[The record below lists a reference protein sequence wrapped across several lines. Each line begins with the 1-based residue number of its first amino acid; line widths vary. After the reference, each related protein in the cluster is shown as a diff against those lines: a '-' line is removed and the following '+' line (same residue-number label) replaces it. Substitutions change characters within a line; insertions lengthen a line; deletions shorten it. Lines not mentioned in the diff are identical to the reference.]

1 MSNPARFL
9 SRWSRLK
16 RQAVA
21 DASPAPAVA
30 ADPHAAL
37 PESGAGVNDAPFSS
51 SVDLTAL
58 LREELSDAVR
68 KQTLK
73 AIFADPHFNVMDGL
87 DTYIDDYSI
96 SEPIPLEMMATL
108 NQARFLFGTDE
119 EAGEQSPAAGDG
131 KVLVEGVAL
140 EEGRGDENCDNLP
153 LCGQEVPV
161 SPFAELSSK
170 DK

>member
-1 MSNPARFL
+1 MNNPARFL

-16 RQAVA
+16 RQTVVE
-21 DASPAPAVA
+21 APAVPVVAIDA
-30 ADPHAAL
+30 AVD
-37 PESGAGVNDAPFSS
+37 SGVTVPGSDAEGVKAQADAGT
-51 SVDLTAL
+51 DLTAL

-96 SEPIPLEMMATL
+96 SEPISPEMMATL
-108 NQARFLFGTDE
+108 NQARFLFETDE
-119 EAGEQSPAAGDG
+119 ADKPVEENAPEVQ
-131 KVLVEGVAL
+131 LVA
-140 EEGRGDENCDNLP
+140 NCDNLD
-153 LCGQEVPV
+153 CSGQKVP
-161 SPFAELSSK
+161 ENSSSEHCDK

>member
-9 SRWSRLK
+9 SRWARLK
-16 RQAVA
+16 RQAAVE
-21 DASPAPAVA
+21 APAVPA
-30 ADPHAAL
+30 AVPDADAASPL
-37 PESGAGVNDAPFSS
+37 PVADTAGVPGDSGI
-51 SVDLTAL
+51 DLTAL

-96 SEPIPLEMMATL
+96 SEPIPPEMLATL
-108 NQARFLFGTDE
+108 NQARFLFETEETKTDGDRAP
-119 EAGEQSPAAGDG
+119 EAPAVID
-131 KVLVEGVAL
+131 
-140 EEGRGDENCDNLP
+140 CDNLNQA
-153 LCGQEVPV
+153 GQEVATNP
-161 SPFAELSSK
+161 SMELPEK

>member
-16 RQAVA
+16 RQTVVE
-21 DASPAPAVA
+21 APAVPVVAIDA
-30 ADPHAAL
+30 AVD
-37 PESGAGVNDAPFSS
+37 SGVAVPGADAEGVKAQADAGV
-51 SVDLTAL
+51 DLSAL

-96 SEPIPLEMMATL
+96 SEPIPPEMMATL
-108 NQARFLFGTDE
+108 NQARFLFEADE
-119 EAGEQSPAAGDG
+119 ADKPVDKNAPELRLAVD
-131 KVLVEGVAL
+131 
-140 EEGRGDENCDNLP
+140 CDNLDGS
-153 LCGQEVPV
+153 GQKEPV
-161 SPFAELSSK
+161 NSSTEHC
-170 DK
+170 DKEK

>member
-16 RQAVA
+16 RQTVVE
-21 DASPAPAVA
+21 APAAPVLAPDAQAVSPEVA
-30 ADPHAAL
+30 EPA
-37 PESGAGVNDAPFSS
+37 SG
-51 SVDLTAL
+51 VDLMAL

-96 SEPIPLEMMATL
+96 SEPIPPEMMATL
-108 NQARFLFGTDE
+108 NQARFLFEMNEGADE
-119 EAGEQSPAAGDG
+119 GADEGAGEPVSAAAGEDAMREHGG
-131 KVLVEGVAL
+131 KAA
-140 EEGRGDENCDNLP
+140 DCDNLDQN
-153 LCGQEVPV
+153 GQKVPV
-161 SPFAELSSK
+161 LASAEVVEK
-170 DK
+170 EK

>member
-16 RQAVA
+16 QQKAVEPSA
-21 DASPAPAVA
+21 VPAVA
-30 ADPHAAL
+30 TDAAL
-37 PESGAGVNDAPFSS
+37 DLPAPDAEGVNVQAASGTDFS
-51 SVDLTAL
+51 AL

-96 SEPIPLEMMATL
+96 SEPIPPEMMATL
-108 NQARFLFGTDE
+108 NQARFLFG
-119 EAGEQSPAAGDG
+119 A
-131 KVLVEGVAL
+131 
-140 EEGRGDENCDNLP
+140 EEGDKPVDEKAPEVQLATDCDNLDGA
-153 LCGQEVPV
+153 GQKVPV
-161 SPFAELSSK
+161 DSSAEHCDK

>member
-16 RQAVA
+16 RQTAVESPALPVVAAATNSDVALPASDAEGVKTQA
-21 DASPAPAVA
+21 DA
-30 ADPHAAL
+30 
-37 PESGAGVNDAPFSS
+37 GT
-51 SVDLTAL
+51 DLTAL

-73 AIFADPHFNVMDGL
+73 AIFADPHFNIMDGL

-96 SEPIPLEMMATL
+96 SEPIPPEMMAML
-108 NQARFLFGTDE
+108 NQARFLFGAE
-119 EAGEQSPAAGDG
+119 EADKSAAENSPEVPLAVD
-131 KVLVEGVAL
+131 
-140 EEGRGDENCDNLP
+140 CDNLD
-153 LCGQEVPV
+153 GSAQKVPTD
-161 SPFAELSSK
+161 SFAECCNK

>member
-1 MSNPARFL
+1 MNNPARFL

-16 RQAVA
+16 RQTAVEP
-21 DASPAPAVA
+21 PAVPAVA
-30 ADPHAAL
+30 ADAAVDSGVVL
-37 PESGAGVNDAPFSS
+37 PVSDAEGVKAQAAAGS
-51 SVDLTAL
+51 DLTAL

-96 SEPIPLEMMATL
+96 SESIPPEMMATL
-108 NQARFLFGTDE
+108 NQARFLFGAE
-119 EAGEQSPAAGDG
+119 EADKP
-131 KVLVEGVAL
+131 V
-140 EEGRGDENCDNLP
+140 DEKAPEVQLATDCDNLDGA
-153 LCGQEVPV
+153 GQKVPV
-161 SPFAELSSK
+161 DSSAEHCDK

>member
-16 RQAVA
+16 RQTVVEAPAAPVLA
-21 DASPAPAVA
+21 PDAQTASPELAEPA
-30 ADPHAAL
+30 
-37 PESGAGVNDAPFSS
+37 SG
-51 SVDLTAL
+51 VDLTAL

-68 KQTLK
+68 KQILK

-96 SEPIPLEMMATL
+96 SEPIPPEMMATL
-108 NQARFLFGTDE
+108 NQARFLFEMNEGADKGSDE
-119 EAGEQSPAAGDG
+119 PVSITATSDAMRDHDGE
-131 KVLVEGVAL
+131 VA
-140 EEGRGDENCDNLP
+140 DCDNLDR
-153 LCGQEVPV
+153 LGQKVPV
-161 SPFAELSSK
+161 SVSAEAVEK

>member
-16 RQAVA
+16 RQTVVE
-21 DASPAPAVA
+21 APAVPVVAIDA
-30 ADPHAAL
+30 AVD
-37 PESGAGVNDAPFSS
+37 SGVAVPGADAEGVKAQADAGVDL
-51 SVDLTAL
+51 SVL

-96 SEPIPLEMMATL
+96 SEPIPPEMMAML
-108 NQARFLFGTDE
+108 NQARFLFGAE
-119 EAGEQSPAAGDG
+119 EADKP
-131 KVLVEGVAL
+131 V
-140 EEGRGDENCDNLP
+140 DENAPEVPLASDCDNLD
-153 LCGQEVPV
+153 CFGQKVPGD
-161 SPFAELSSK
+161 SSAEHCCK
-170 DK
+170 EK

>member
-16 RQAVA
+16 RQTAVEAPVVPVVA
-21 DASPAPAVA
+21 DAALDLPAS
-30 ADPHAAL
+30 DT
-37 PESGAGVNDAPFSS
+37 EGVNVQAAAGT
-51 SVDLTAL
+51 DLSAL

-96 SEPIPLEMMATL
+96 SEPIPPEMMATL
-108 NQARFLFGTDE
+108 NQARFLFGADE
-119 EAGEQSPAAGDG
+119 AEKPADEGPSEAQLAVD
-131 KVLVEGVAL
+131 
-140 EEGRGDENCDNLP
+140 CDNLDGS
-153 LCGQEVPV
+153 GQKVPV
-161 SPFAELSSK
+161 DSSAECCDK

>member
-1 MSNPARFL
+1 MTNPARFL

-16 RQAVA
+16 RQTADEASAVPVVVTG
-21 DASPAPAVA
+21 SEL
-30 ADPHAAL
+30 AL
-37 PESGAGVNDAPFSS
+37 PASDAEGVTSQAAAGT
-51 SVDLTAL
+51 DLTAL

-96 SEPIPLEMMATL
+96 SEPIPPEMMASL
-108 NQARFLFGTDE
+108 NQARFLFGAE
-119 EAGEQSPAAGDG
+119 EADKPVDGDAPG
-131 KVLVEGVAL
+131 RPLVTT
-140 EEGRGDENCDNLP
+140 CDNLDCP
-153 LCGQEVPV
+153 GQKVP
-161 SPFAELSSK
+161 ADTSSALLDK

>member
-9 SRWSRLK
+9 SRWARLK
-16 RQAVA
+16 RQAAVE
-21 DASPAPAVA
+21 APAVPAAVPA
-30 ADPHAAL
+30 ADAASPL
-37 PESGAGVNDAPFSS
+37 PVADTAGVPGDAGA
-51 SVDLTAL
+51 DLTAL

-96 SEPIPLEMMATL
+96 SEPIPPEMLATL
-108 NQARFLFGTDE
+108 NQARFIFESEETKTDDDRAP
-119 EAGEQSPAAGDG
+119 EAPEVTD
-131 KVLVEGVAL
+131 
-140 EEGRGDENCDNLP
+140 CDNLDHA
-153 LCGQEVPV
+153 GQKVATNPSMERY
-161 SPFAELSSK
+161 EK